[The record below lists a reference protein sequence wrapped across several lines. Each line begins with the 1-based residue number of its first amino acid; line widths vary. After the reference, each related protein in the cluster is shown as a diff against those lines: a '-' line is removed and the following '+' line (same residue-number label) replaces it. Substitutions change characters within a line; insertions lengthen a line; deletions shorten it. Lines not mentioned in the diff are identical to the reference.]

1 MKARST
7 LQKIISLVVIIHLIG
22 CTTLHPIDAS
32 PDELQYKI
40 RHENI
45 INIHDWVRVITEEGK
60 EYRFQITKINETVI
74 QGDDVV
80 NNTVV
85 SVPIDSIAGLE
96 TQDINKGRTSLLFG
110 LPIAAYVIL
119 IILLVSSGAAFM
131 P

>member
-1 MKARST
+1 M
-7 LQKIISLVVIIHLIG
+7 VIIHLIG

-85 SVPIDSIAGLE
+85 TVPIDNIDVLE
-96 TQDINKGRTSLLFG
+96 TQDINTLRTSVVFG
-110 LPIAAYVIL
+110 LPIAAYVL
-119 IILLVSSGAAFM
+119 MLFAVGAALALYF
-131 P
+131 PYGQSPCAKNSDFF

>member
-1 MKARST
+1 M
-7 LQKIISLVVIIHLIG
+7 VIIHLIG

-85 SVPIDSIAGLE
+85 SVPIDRIAGLE

>member
-1 MKARST
+1 MKARSI
-7 LQKIISLVVIIHLIG
+7 LQKFISLVVIIHLIG

-119 IILLVSSGAAFM
+119 MILLVSSGAAFM

>member
-1 MKARST
+1 M
-7 LQKIISLVVIIHLIG
+7 VIIHLIG
-22 CTTLHPIDAS
+22 CTTLQPIEAS

-40 RHENI
+40 RHENVV
-45 INIHDWVRVITEEGK
+45 NIHDWVRVVTEEGK

-85 SVPIDSIAGLE
+85 TVPIDSIDVLE
-96 TQDINKGRTSLLFG
+96 TQDVNTVRTSLLFG
-110 LPIAAYVIL
+110 LPVAAFLILVIL
-119 IILLVSSGAAFM
+119 AASSGPLFM

>member
-1 MKARST
+1 LKARST
-7 LQKIISLVVIIHLIG
+7 LQKFISLVVIIHLIG

-110 LPIAAYVIL
+110 LPIAAYVIMM
-119 IILLVSSGAAFM
+119 ILLVSSGTGFM

>member
-1 MKARST
+1 MKARSI
-7 LQKIISLVVIIHLIG
+7 LQKFISLVVIIHLIG

>member
-1 MKARST
+1 LKARSI
-7 LQKIISLVVIIHLIG
+7 LQIIISLVVIIHLIG

-119 IILLVSSGAAFM
+119 MILLVSSGAAFM